1 MQKAVA
7 VAAEH
12 RPGAVVVK
20 YDFKNAY
27 NALTREAVRAGL
39 ASGTRSVFAAHA
51 VQLPDV
57 APTLATGAST
67 HWWLDAASEA

>member
-1 MQKAVA
+1 MQQTIA

-12 RPGAVVVK
+12 RPGALVVK

-27 NALTREAVRAGL
+27 NSLTRDAVRSWLEHGSL
-39 ASGTRSVFAAHA
+39 TVLVSHA

-57 APTLATGAST
+57 ELTLATGTTT
-67 HWWLDAASEA
+67 HC